1 MEQIFRNPGVT
12 ADLIV
17 ENEKGEILLIRR
29 KHEPFKGK
37 WALPGG
43 FLEYGKE
50 TLEECGVRELEEE
63 THLITEPRYLR
74 LIGTYSNPKRDPRG
88 HTVASAYAVLNY
100 SGEAYPG
107 DDAGEIGWFP
117 KKSLYNLAFDH
128 DEIIKD
134 YYKWKE
140 DRKKLGKSR

>member
-1 MEQIFRNPGVT
+1 MEFKNPGIT

-17 ENEKGEILLIRR
+17 ENEKGEILLIKR
-29 KHEPFKGK
+29 KNYPFAGK

-63 THLITEPRYLR
+63 THLITNANSLELV
-74 LIGTYSNPKRDPRG
+74 GVYSNPKRDPRG
-88 HTVASAYAVLNY
+88 HTIAGVYAVLKH

-107 DDAGEIGWFP
+107 DDAGEVGWFP

-128 DEIIKD
+128 DEILKD
-134 YYKWKE
+134 YFRWK
-140 DRKKLGKSR
+140 GSRLI